1 MPGEGMLGAV
11 FRHIGLAEDI
21 PGNSLH
27 ALVGPGDPG
36 DLAFH
41 GLVSLPI
48 VYLTRFLHANRFPPP
63 DQVRGHASL
72 ENAIRCV
79 RAAPESVSGRR
90 WDGREL
96 LRPFSRRRA
105 GALHRRFQTP
115 VEPSRGARR
124 TPAPPAFPP

>member
-1 MPGEGMLGAV
+1 MPGEGMLGAA

-27 ALVGPGDPG
+27 ALVGPDDPG

-48 VYLTRFLHANRFPPP
+48 VYLTRFLHANRYPPP

-72 ENAIRCV
+72 ENAMETM
-79 RAAPESVSGRR
+79 RASGSTGLGQ
-90 WDGREL
+90 DAATVNNLFGK
-96 LRPFSRRRA
+96 
-105 GALHRRFQTP
+105 
-115 VEPSRGARR
+115 
-124 TPAPPAFPP
+124 

>member
-48 VYLTRFLHANRFPPP
+48 VYLTGFLHANRYPPP

-72 ENAIRCV
+72 ENAMAHGRNATASRGCFPASPGLPRCT
-79 RAAPESVSGRR
+79 RNGPDHARSGR
-90 WDGREL
+90 
-96 LRPFSRRRA
+96 PIRA
-105 GALHRRFQTP
+105 DSLTP
-115 VEPSRGARR
+115 I
-124 TPAPPAFPP
+124 APTS